1 MKRIWITL
9 LALVMCMSVLTGCGD
24 PVQEDLINY
33 INNQVPTLVAL
44 EDKVSQEYE
53 SAVKEK
59 NGDDAKLA
67 AKLKDVIIPASDE
80 LLAKARAIVPAT
92 EEVKK
97 VHNKYIAAYTEQHE
111 AFTLLLQAA
120 QNNNETLVNT
130 VSEKLVKADTL
141 SKEFLADIETLK
153 KEHQVVETAK

>member
-1 MKRIWITL
+1 MKKIWITL
-9 LALVMCMSVLTGCGD
+9 LILAMCMSVLTGCGD

-44 EDKVSQEYE
+44 EDKVYQEYE

-59 NGDDAKLA
+59 DGDDAKLA
-67 AKLKDVIIPASDE
+67 AKLKDTIIPASDE
-80 LLAKARAIVPAT
+80 LLAKAKAIVPAT

-97 VHNKYIAAYTEQHE
+97 AHNKYIAVLTEQHE

-120 QNNNETLVNT
+120 QNNDETSVNT
-130 VSEKLVKADTL
+130 VSDKLIKADSL
-141 SKEFLADIETLK
+141 SKEFLADLETLK
-153 KEHQVVETAK
+153 KEHKVENVK